1 MNNYLFITPT
11 IYKRINNIIIK
22 TMSSMK
28 NIQILKNNR
37 AIKFSLTK
45 AKKYFCEM
53 MKTQQ
58 SKAKPE
64 KNFDHIS
71 LNSSNIKKSHDSM
84 NSEFLINPLKTNENN
99 VITLNNH
106 INNNYDHQDLVK
118 DGKDELDN
126 YPWFPKSLEDL
137 NLIGKDLKKGG
148 VDLQNDHPGF
158 LDEVY
163 KQRRNEI
170 EKTSNKFRIRNT
182 NNAENCEPIYYTKEE
197 NELWSKMWDILIP
210 NYYEYAADEI
220 LECLEILIKEKIFRR
235 ESIPQFAEMNKF
247 YIERSNFF
255 FRPIGGLLGAREF
268 LNTLAY
274 RVFPSTQYIRHSNQP
289 LFTPEPDIIHEMFG
303 HAPAFINKDFV
314 EFSQEIG
321 IASLGASEEDIN
333 KLGTIYWYTIEF
345 GVCKQNGKIK
355 AYGGGVLSSP
365 SELDNCLKSNRKF
378 LDFDIE
384 KMSTHPLDNCHI
396 NVDYFLA
403 PSFKEMKEEVIR
415 FAKSIKKPNI
425 SLLNK
430 NSNKNQIYI

>member
-1 MNNYLFITPT
+1 
-11 IYKRINNIIIK
+11 
-22 TMSSMK
+22 MSSMK
-28 NIQILKNNR
+28 NIQIFKNNC
-37 AIKFSLTK
+37 INKFSSIK
-45 AKKYFCEM
+45 AKKYFSEM

-58 SKAKPE
+58 SKAKAE
-64 KNFDHIS
+64 ENFESIS
-71 LNSSNIKKSHDSM
+71 LSNSK
-84 NSEFLINPLKTNENN
+84 NSEFVINPSKTNENN
-99 VITLNNH
+99 VIALNDH
-106 INNNYDHQDLVK
+106 INKNYDHQDLLK
-118 DGKDELDN
+118 NELDN
-126 YPWFPKSLEDL
+126 YPWFPKNLEDL

-170 EKTSNKFRIRNT
+170 ENTSNKFRIRNS
-182 NNAENCEPIYYTKEE
+182 NNAENCEPVYYTKEE

-220 LECLEILIKEKIFRR
+220 LECLEILMKEKIFRR

-321 IASLGASEEDIN
+321 IASLGASEEDVN

-403 PSFKEMKEEVIR
+403 PSFKEMKKEVIR

-425 SLLNK
+425 SQLK
-430 NSNKNQIYI
+430 QDSNKSKLYI